1 MKKRIIIIFIILVS
15 LLIFISFTILTSK
28 NLITY
33 NLENNKLVI
42 MAGEKIQEKNDGKN
56 EIITIPIETDEQ
68 VEERRK
74 KENENAL
81 AEKAA
86 FEELVKEESVEI
98 TNITALTEEKVE
110 TDIIMNKNNE
120 LENKA
125 VAILKKYYG
134 NNEIETQ
141 MEQIKTDMSIVTSG
155 DLQQDYIISEN
166 GISLIRK
173 AFEIIDKNDASAE
186 EKHTLIEYL
195 KCIDPI
201 GIKEDSE
208 LEKRMCN
215 L

>member
-1 MKKRIIIIFIILVS
+1 M
-15 LLIFISFTILTSK
+15 T
-28 NLITY
+28 
-33 NLENNKLVI
+33 
-42 MAGEKIQEKNDGKN
+42 GEKIQEKNNGKN
-56 EIITIPIETDEQ
+56 EVITIPIKTDEQ
-68 VEERRK
+68 VKEQRK

-86 FEELVKEESVEI
+86 FEESVKKESVEI

-120 LENKA
+120 LENNA
-125 VAILKKYYG
+125 VAILKKYYS

-141 MEQIKTDMSIVTSG
+141 MEQIITDMSNVTSG

-173 AFEIIDKNDASAE
+173 AFEIIDKNDASTE

-201 GIKEDSE
+201 GIKEDSK
-208 LEKRMCN
+208 LKRRMYN

>member
-1 MKKRIIIIFIILVS
+1 MKKIIIISIILVS
-15 LLIFISFTILTSK
+15 LLILISFTILTSK

-42 MAGEKIQEKNDGKN
+42 MTGEKIQEKNNGKN
-56 EIITIPIETDEQ
+56 EVITIPIKTDEQ
-68 VEERRK
+68 VKEQRK

-86 FEELVKEESVEI
+86 FEESVKKESVEI

-120 LENKA
+120 LENNA
-125 VAILKKYYG
+125 VAILKKYYS

-141 MEQIKTDMSIVTSG
+141 MEQIKTDMSNVTSG

-173 AFEIIDKNDASAE
+173 AFEIIDKNDASTE

-201 GIKEDSE
+201 GIKEDSK
-208 LEKRMCN
+208 LKRRMYN